1 MMLRNRKYNGDS
13 LGTAVCSDGCAQ
25 SPCQQASLRA
35 ARRVAEASLGF
46 LIVGVLVLSASSVQA
61 IECRAEPPAHR
72 SGHWSYRI
80 IDGRKCWYQ
89 GKKMISKS
97 LLHWRAANI
106 APNKATNAEPLAA
119 VPSVSRTILDPV
131 SCCWPQLDVAEN
143 FESRWQG
150 IFGTVLPRALFD
162 PVPVS
167 EWSRQR

>member
-1 MMLRNRKYNGDS
+1 MLNCLSVLRYRKYVGDNP
-13 LGTAVCSDGCAQ
+13 GYGCVQ
-25 SPCQQASLRA
+25 SPHEVAPLHT

-46 LIVGVLVLSASSVQA
+46 LIVGIVVLSASSAQA
-61 IECRAEPPAHR
+61 IECRAEPQAHR
-72 SGHWSYRI
+72 GGHWSYRI

-97 LLHWRAANI
+97 LLRWRAANV
-106 APNKATNAEPLAA
+106 APNKATDAEPVAA
-119 VPSVSRTILDPV
+119 VPSLPRTNVDPA
-131 SCCWPQLDVAEN
+131 SWPQLEITEN

>member
-1 MMLRNRKYNGDS
+1 MPRYRTYIGDN
-13 LGTAVCSDGCAQ
+13 LGAAECSDGCAQ
-25 SPCQQASLRA
+25 SPHEAASLHA

-46 LIVGVLVLSASSVQA
+46 LIVGILVLSASSVQA

-89 GKKMISKS
+89 GRKMISKS
-97 LLHWRAANI
+97 LLQWRAANI
-106 APNKATNAEPLAA
+106 APNKATNAEPVAA
-119 VPSVSRTILDPV
+119 VPRLPRTNLDPA
-131 SCCWPQLDVAEN
+131 SCCWPQLDGAEN

-167 EWSRQR
+167 EWSRQK